1 MVSVFHK
8 IDVSSLFIVMTFNS
22 SIMAVTLP
30 YFMGRVNSAARY
42 AQMGIVLQT
51 AG

>member
-8 IDVSSLFIVMTFNS
+8 IDVSSLFIVMTFNL

-30 YFMGRVNSAARY
+30 YFMG
-42 AQMGIVLQT
+42 G
-51 AG
+51 